1 MQKLFAALTIFFML
15 GMVLTRVLLMK
26 KQRIGAMQFGKID
39 RTDFLIPPFA
49 FFYFYLI
56 FASAFNLPTVSR
68 VNFSTLRLSPGLV
81 CYSAW

>member
-1 MQKLFAALTIFFML
+1 MQKLFAALTIIIML

-26 KQRIGAMQFGKID
+26 KQRIDAMQFGKID

-56 FASAFNLPTVSR
+56 FAAAFNLPAVSR
-68 VNFSTLRLSPGLV
+68 Q
-81 CYSAW
+81 